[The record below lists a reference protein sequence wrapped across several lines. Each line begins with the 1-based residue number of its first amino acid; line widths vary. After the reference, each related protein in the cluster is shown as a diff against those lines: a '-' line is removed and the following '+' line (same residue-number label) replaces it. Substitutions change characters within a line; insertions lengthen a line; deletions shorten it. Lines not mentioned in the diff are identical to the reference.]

1 MTIHQTPG
9 DRHRIPRN
17 NIYAFKCTIKLN
29 KPHTWC
35 WFDKN
40 KESNQTNAIEIKF
53 YFRLCWTHV
62 GILTRM
68 CDSRCFSLFLGIC
81 LYFQAFEKGFTTFRL
96 SVGYYPWVTKYF
108 FSDSFYSIPCR
119 SLMAF
124 VFICLFELR
133 NCDDESMLPNNRQLH
148 IDTMEIIFRHSQSA
162 NPDAYKRKGCK
173 YPNVYQTIAKFVLE
187 EKGIQIKWITN
198 NCSSWDCLLNCHG
211 FTVRFSVYLIQSH
224 NSFRYVCIVARFVA
238 AACRLWVSVFL
249 WAINVCECLS
259 MVMLFQSAT

>member
-1 MTIHQTPG
+1 MLLSFFRYLFIFSSIRKRVH
-9 DRHRIPRN
+9 
-17 NIYAFKCTIKLN
+17 NISIVCGLLSLGNEIFFF
-29 KPHTWC
+29 
-35 WFDKN
+35 WF
-40 KESNQTNAIEIKF
+40 F
-53 YFRLCWTHV
+53 LF
-62 GILTRM
+62 
-68 CDSRCFSLFLGIC
+68 DSLL
-81 LYFQAFEKGFTTFRL
+81 
-96 SVGYYPWVTKYF
+96 
-108 FSDSFYSIPCR
+108 
-119 SLMAF
+119 F

-148 IDTMEIIFRHSQSA
+148 IDTMEIMFRHSQSA
-162 NPDAYKRKGCK
+162 NPDAYTKKGCK

-238 AACRLWVSVFL
+238 AACRLWVLVLL